1 MPRERQ
7 LPLPRASDLVTTT
20 VKAGGEVLPRQFQ
33 VLSVL
38 VSSEIN
44 RIPTARITLA
54 DGDPASETFALSESE
69 HFVPGQTIEIQ
80 LGYRSEQESVFQGI
94 VVKHSIRGRT
104 NGGSNLILECRDT
117 AIRMTL
123 ERRSRY
129 FEEMSDSDVAA
140 ELLGDHDIESNIETT
155 SITHPHLVQY
165 QATDWDFLLNRLE
178 ANGLLCTL
186 EAGTLTAAKP
196 ALTGSPETELLYGAT
211 LLDFDAEIDAR
222 EQATEVTATGW
233 DAAGQ
238 ERLEITSEA
247 ASFTEPGNLSGDE
260 LAGILEQGR
269 HNEHSGAV
277 SQEELQAFSDARL
290 LRHRLAKIR
299 GRASCQGHAQVK
311 PTALIDLQGLG
322 ARFNG
327 PVFVSGVRH
336 RVSEGSWITDFQ
348 FGLDSQAFSQAF
360 KMDVPPAAGLTPAV
374 SGLQIGVVSQI
385 ADDPL
390 DEHRIQVR
398 LPVMDGQA
406 AGVWARQATL
416 DAGDTRGTFFRPE
429 VDDEVLVGF
438 LNDDPRHPVILGML
452 HSSAKPPP
460 EEAEEE
466 NKLKGY
472 HSREGLKL
480 VFDDDKKSILL
491 ETPNGNKIFIDDENG
506 VIEIVD
512 ESDNKTTFSSDG
524 ILLESASDIQIKA
537 SGDITLEGT
546 NINIKA
552 SAEMKAEGSA
562 GAELTSSGTAK
573 VQGSMVMIN

>member
-7 LPLPRASDLVTTT
+7 LPLPPASDLVTTT

-33 VLSVL
+33 VLSIL

-54 DGDPASETFALSESE
+54 DGDPASETFAISESE

-140 ELLGDHDIESNIETT
+140 ELLGDHNLESNIEAT

-165 QATDWDFLLNRLE
+165 QASDWDFLLSRME

-196 ALTGSPETELLYGAT
+196 ALTGSPETGLLFGAT
-211 LLDFDAEIDAR
+211 LLDFDAEIDVR

-238 ERLEITSEA
+238 ERIEITSEA
-247 ASFTEPGNLSGDE
+247 TRFTEPGNLSGDE
-260 LAGILEQGR
+260 LAGVLEQGR
-269 HNEHSGAV
+269 HNEHSGAL

-311 PTALIDLQGLG
+311 PAALIDLQGLG

-348 FGLDSQAFSQAF
+348 FGLDSRAFSETF
-360 KMDVPPAAGLTPAV
+360 EMDAPPAAGLTPAV

-385 ADDPL
+385 ADDP
-390 DEHRIQVR
+390 DGEHRVQVR

-406 AGVWARQATL
+406 NGVWARQATL
-416 DAGDTRGTFFRPE
+416 DAGDSRGTFFRPE
-429 VDDEVLVGF
+429 IDDEVLVGF

-472 HSREGLKL
+472 HSREGMKL
-480 VFDDDKKSILL
+480 VFDDDQKSILL
-491 ETPNGNKIFIDDENG
+491 ETPNGNKIFINDENG
-506 VIEIVD
+506 AIEIVD

-537 SGDITLEGT
+537 SGDINLEGT

-552 SAEMKAEGSA
+552 STALKAEGSA
-562 GAELTSSGTAK
+562 SAELSSSGTATVK
-573 VQGSMVMIN
+573 GSMVMIN

>member
-20 VKAGGEVLPRQFQ
+20 VKAGGEVLPRQYQ
-33 VLSVL
+33 VLSIL

-44 RIPTARITLA
+44 RIPTARITLV

-80 LGYRSEQESVFQGI
+80 LGYRAEQESVFQGI

-140 ELLGDHDIESNIETT
+140 ELLGDHNLESNIEAT

-165 QATDWDFLLNRLE
+165 QASDWDFLLSRME

-196 ALTGSPETELLYGAT
+196 ALTGSPETGLLFGAT
-211 LLDFDAEIDAR
+211 LLDFDAEIDVR

-233 DAAGQ
+233 DAAAQ
-238 ERLEITSEA
+238 ERIEISSEA
-247 ASFTEPGNLSGDE
+247 TRFTEPGNLSGDE
-260 LAGILEQGR
+260 LAGVLEQGR
-269 HNEHSGAV
+269 HNEHSGAL

-311 PTALIDLQGLG
+311 PAALIDLQGLG

-348 FGLDSQAFSQAF
+348 FGLDSRAFSQAF
-360 KMDVPPAAGLTPAV
+360 EMDAPPAAGLTPAV

-385 ADDPL
+385 AGDP
-390 DEHRIQVR
+390 DGEHRIQVR

-406 AGVWARQATL
+406 NGVWARQATL
-416 DAGDTRGTFFRPE
+416 DAGDSRGTFFRPE
-429 VDDEVLVGF
+429 IDDEVLVGF

-480 VFDDDKKSILL
+480 VFDDDQKSILL
-491 ETPNGNKIFIDDENG
+491 ETPNGNKIFINDENG
-506 VIEIVD
+506 AIEIVD

-537 SGDITLEGT
+537 SGDINLEGT

-552 SAEMKAEGSA
+552 STALKTEGSA
-562 GAELTSSGTAK
+562 SAELSSSGTATVK
-573 VQGSMVMIN
+573 GSMVMIN